1 MDIRRVEKEEIQSVA
16 NVHGATFGGHKNSEE
31 WIRCN
36 FNAYPR
42 IQMFAAEEDEGIKS
56 FIMWT
61 QRSGFRENSVL
72 ELEQIAV
79 HPDDQGE
86 GIGTE
91 LTEESPSV
99 VKDRLAERGSEIQ
112 TIIGGTRT
120 DNEAQRLYKKT
131 LNAEPAAI
139 IEDYAS
145 GNELFVVSRR

>member
-1 MDIRRVEKEEIQSVA
+1 MD
-16 NVHGATFGGHKNSEE
+16 
-31 WIRCN
+31 
-36 FNAYPR
+36 
-42 IQMFAAEEDEGIKS
+42 AAK
-56 FIMWT
+56 
-61 QRSGFRENSVL
+61 RFRENSVL

-91 LTEESPSV
+91 LTEELPSV

>member
-1 MDIRRVEKEEIQSVA
+1 MDIRRVKEAEVQSVA
-16 NVHGATFGGHKNSEE
+16 NVHAAAFGRHKNSEE

-42 IQMFAAEEDEGIKS
+42 IQMFAAEENERIKG
-56 FIMWT
+56 FVMWT
-61 QRSGFRENSVL
+61 QRSGFRDNSVL

-79 HPDDQGE
+79 HPDDQGN
-86 GIGTE
+86 GIGTQ
-91 LTEESPSV
+91 LIEESLSV
-99 VKDRLAERGSEIQ
+99 VEDWLADRGSEIQ
-112 TIIGGTRT
+112 TIIVGTRT

-145 GNELFVVSRR
+145 GNELFLVSRR